1 MLFIEEEDKNFVV
14 TEVTFSVFSVTLGE
28 FLVNI
33 TFVSVNSLCFT
44 SFKLLSR
51 LLLLLFCTLMLV
63 VVKVLTEYV
72 ASVLEYSRLM

>member
-1 MLFIEEEDKNFVV
+1 MLFIEEEDKNFVE

-44 SFKLLSR
+44 SFKLLSG
-51 LLLLLFCTLMLV
+51 LLLLLFCTLMLESS
-63 VVKVLTEYV
+63 LRY
-72 ASVLEYSRLM
+72 

>member
-1 MLFIEEEDKNFVV
+1 MLFIEEEDKNFVE

>member
-1 MLFIEEEDKNFVV
+1 MLFIEEEDKNFVE

-44 SFKLLSR
+44 SFKLLSG
-51 LLLLLFCTLMLV
+51 LLLLLFCTLMLE
-63 VVKVLTEYV
+63 LSLRY
-72 ASVLEYSRLM
+72 

>member
-1 MLFIEEEDKNFVV
+1 MLFTEEEDKNFVV

-44 SFKLLSR
+44 SFKLLSG
-51 LLLLLFCTLMLV
+51 LLLLLFCTLMLESS
-63 VVKVLTEYV
+63 LRY
-72 ASVLEYSRLM
+72 